1 MYRKWNSEI
10 GKHERKTIWCNAF
23 WGWGWGPLLFFLTL
37 MLGFLRLQW
46 GGFFSFFEHYTI
58 LLKIGPRVVF
68 LNFCSDFLKLS
79 QSPLFPEDYTRF
91 FRGNPDIR
99 ETCFNQALKLSPPP
113 KPNQNQRNPFSVTT
127 SWASMNWIRSHH
139 LYPWHRTYLFN

>member
-1 MYRKWNSEI
+1 MKSASTK
-10 GKHERKTIWCNAF
+10 GKQYGAMHS
-23 WGWGWGPLLFFLTL
+23 GGGVGGLSLFLTL

-58 LLKIGPRVVF
+58 LLKIGRRVVF

-79 QSPLFPEDYTRF
+79 KSPLFPTDYTRF

-113 KPNQNQRNPFSVTT
+113 QAQPEPEKPILCNYKPS
-127 SWASMNWIRSHH
+127 
-139 LYPWHRTYLFN
+139 